1 MLWGVHLPRITPVA
15 FRCHYRRA
23 IGRAMIDSA
32 RAEIAVLIG
41 LVSTEDGDRVLQTL
55 EALSARQ
62 GDVCCEVI
70 LADRR
75 QDHISRE
82 ITRRYPQVQTIPC
95 PYDITLP
102 AMRTLAYDHS
112 RAALIAVTEDH
123 CVPSDNWLGAIVSA
137 FRDPKLTA
145 VGGSVENGVS
155 DTPFDWATFLC
166 EYSYFSPPVT
176 EGETDI
182 LPGMNVAYRR
192 SALDRIPRERLV
204 SGFWETTVHPLMLQS
219 GARFLSRNDMKM
231 FHCKRFSK
239 ALFGRQ
245 RYVYSRYYA
254 GIRFPKRAI
263 LQRLAAAAGSLLLP
277 PLLLWRMRKA
287 ALAKGLGEPF
297 RQAIPSL
304 AWLVVV
310 WSVGEMVG
318 YLRGPGDALA
328 EIE

>member
-1 MLWGVHLPRITPVA
+1 
-15 FRCHYRRA
+15 
-23 IGRAMIDSA
+23 MIDSA

-75 QDHISRE
+75 QDHISQE
-82 ITRRYPQVQTIPC
+82 IMRSYPQVRIIPC
-95 PYDITLP
+95 PRDYTLP

-137 FRDPKLTA
+137 FQDPELTA

-192 SALDRIPRERLV
+192 SALDQIPRERLV
-204 SGFWETTVHPLMLQS
+204 AGFWETTVHPLMLQA
-219 GARFLSRNDMKM
+219 GAQFRSRNDMKM
-231 FHCKRFSK
+231 FHCKKFSK

-254 GIRFPKRAI
+254 GIRFPKHAI
-263 LQRLAAAAGSLLLP
+263 LQRVVATAGSLLLP

-287 ALAKGLGEPF
+287 ALEKQLGKPF
-297 RQAIPSL
+297 REAIPSL

-310 WSVGEMVG
+310 WSLGEMVG
-318 YLRGPGDALA
+318 YLLGPGQALA